1 MNICSKDNTSFYLEF
16 HCYVEVLEVEICMKI
31 SVEVDEK
38 FKLAATSFQFGN
50 LMKFTM
56 PVFHFLGQYIQ
67 GFYETTNAISLL
79 TLLSRT
85 VSILLHH
92 WNGCSVLLWA

>member
-1 MNICSKDNTSFYLEF
+1 
-16 HCYVEVLEVEICMKI
+16 MKI

-38 FKLAATSFQFGN
+38 FNLAATSFQFGN
-50 LMKFTM
+50 LMKFAI
-56 PVFHFLGQYIQ
+56 PVFHYVGQYIQ
-67 GFYETTNAISLL
+67 GFCETTNVISLL
-79 TLLSRT
+79 ALLSCT